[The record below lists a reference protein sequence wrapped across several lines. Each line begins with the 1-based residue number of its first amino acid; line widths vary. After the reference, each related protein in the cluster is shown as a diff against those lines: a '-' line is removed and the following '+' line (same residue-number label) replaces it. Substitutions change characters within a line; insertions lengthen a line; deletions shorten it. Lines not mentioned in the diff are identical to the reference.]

1 MNENGY
7 FDHINDE
14 RPDNG
19 QPGAEDNL
27 TFAAAKEHAAQG
39 ESIVQDGQ
47 YGWQSVI
54 PPKEEKQDHTNSNE
68 GYTHMGAYAEASAK
82 ELTRAAK
89 EARKNERQQRRA
101 AKHRGKGGRQLLA
114 RILAVV
120 LCGVLFGGATAGA
133 FIGVMHLTGYA
144 DRFEHVLEA
153 ADKVEE
159 ITQRVENNI
168 SGGTTINSGISENDT
183 DEQTVYK
190 LALPSVVAITNTATY
205 NYNFGFYSYED
216 EVKGSG
222 SGIVIGKN
230 ETELL
235 IVTNYHV
242 IEGANSLTV
251 TFVDGETVQAY
262 TKGTAPDNDLA
273 VVAVML
279 KDMKAETKAAITIA
293 SLGSEKEVEVG
304 HKVVAIGNALGYGQ
318 VLTVGYVS
326 AVNRE
331 VKIENKVLT
340 LIQTDAAIN
349 PGNSGGAL
357 LNMNGEVIGIN
368 SAKYSDT
375 NVEGM
380 GFAIPIS
387 LVREIIDDLMTRE
400 TLIKVGKDEKGY
412 IGVGLQTSSGSAY
425 GMPNGAYV
433 TTVIENGPAVNSG
446 LLPGDIITKLEDISI
461 ATREDLLDALDYY
474 KGGTTVNLTVQRRVD
489 GTFQEMQIQ
498 VTLGY
503 RKDYVKE

>member
-1 MNENGY
+1 M
-7 FDHINDE
+7 
-14 RPDNG
+14 
-19 QPGAEDNL
+19 
-27 TFAAAKEHAAQG
+27 
-39 ESIVQDGQ
+39 
-47 YGWQSVI
+47 
-54 PPKEEKQDHTNSNE
+54 
-68 GYTHMGAYAEASAK
+68 
-82 ELTRAAK
+82 
-89 EARKNERQQRRA
+89 
-101 AKHRGKGGRQLLA
+101 
-114 RILAVV
+114 
-120 LCGVLFGGATAGA
+120 
-133 FIGVMHLTGYA
+133 
-144 DRFEHVLEA
+144 
-153 ADKVEE
+153 
-159 ITQRVENNI
+159 
-168 SGGTTINSGISENDT
+168 INSGIDENDT
-183 DEQTVYK
+183 DVQAVYK

-216 EVKGSG
+216 EVQGSG
-222 SGIVIGKN
+222 SGIIIGKN

-242 IEGANSLTV
+242 IEGASSLTV

-279 KDMKAETKAAITIA
+279 KDMKADTKGAITMA
-293 SLGSEKEVEVG
+293 TLGSEKEVEVG

-318 VLTVGYVS
+318 VLTVGYIS

-331 VKIENKVLT
+331 VKIDNKVMT
-340 LIQTDAAIN
+340 LVQTDAAIN

-357 LNMNGEVIGIN
+357 LNMSGEVIGIN

-400 TLIKVGKDEKGY
+400 TLIKVSAEEMGY
-412 IGVGLQTSSGSAY
+412 IGIGVQTSSSDMY
-425 GMPNGAYV
+425 GLPDGAYV
-433 TTVIENGPAVNSG
+433 TSVAEDGPAVNSE
-446 LLPGDIITKLEDISI
+446 LLPGDIITKLDDITISS
-461 ATREDLLDALDYY
+461 RDDLLNALNYY

-489 GTFQEMQIQ
+489 GKFEEKQIQ

-503 RKDYVKE
+503 RKDYVQE

>member
-7 FDHINDE
+7 FDNIKNDDPVE
-14 RPDNG
+14 KKPD
-19 QPGAEDNL
+19 A
-27 TFAAAKEHAAQG
+27 G
-39 ESIVQDGQ
+39 ESINQDGQ

-54 PPKEEKQDHTNSNE
+54 PPREEKNDEHKTRYTAEQMYREKTENV
-68 GYTHMGAYAEASAK
+68 YTHTGAYAEATAK
-82 ELTRAAK
+82 ELSRAAK
-89 EARKNERQQRRA
+89 TARRNERQQRKTARRQMRD
-101 AKHRGKGGRQLLA
+101 KRSLIGRV
-114 RILAVV
+114 LAVI
-120 LCGVLFGGATAGA
+120 LCGVLFGGITAGT
-133 FIGVMHLTGYA
+133 FIGVLHLTSYA
-144 DRFEHVLEA
+144 DKFEHVLKA
-153 ADKVEE
+153 ADEVEK

-168 SGGTTINSGISENDT
+168 SGGTVINSGIDENDT
-183 DEQTVYK
+183 DVQAVYK

-216 EVKGSG
+216 EVQGSG
-222 SGIVIGKN
+222 SGIIIGKN

-279 KDMKAETKAAITIA
+279 KDMKADTKGAITMA
-293 SLGSEKEVEVG
+293 TLGSEKEVEVG

-318 VLTVGYVS
+318 VLTVGYIS

-331 VKIENKVLT
+331 VKIDNKVMT
-340 LIQTDAAIN
+340 LVQTDAAIN

-357 LNMNGEVIGIN
+357 LNMSGEVIGIN

-400 TLIKVGKDEKGY
+400 TLIKVSAEEMGY
-412 IGVGLQTSSGSAY
+412 IGIGVQTSSSDMY
-425 GMPNGAYV
+425 GLPDGAYV
-433 TTVIENGPAVNSG
+433 TSVAEDGPAVNSE
-446 LLPGDIITKLEDISI
+446 LLPGDIITKLDDITISS
-461 ATREDLLDALDYY
+461 RDDLLNALNYY

-489 GTFQEMQIQ
+489 GKFEEKQIQ

-503 RKDYVKE
+503 RKDYVQE

>member
-1 MNENGY
+1 
-7 FDHINDE
+7 
-14 RPDNG
+14 
-19 QPGAEDNL
+19 
-27 TFAAAKEHAAQG
+27 
-39 ESIVQDGQ
+39 
-47 YGWQSVI
+47 
-54 PPKEEKQDHTNSNE
+54 
-68 GYTHMGAYAEASAK
+68 
-82 ELTRAAK
+82 
-89 EARKNERQQRRA
+89 
-101 AKHRGKGGRQLLA
+101 
-114 RILAVV
+114 
-120 LCGVLFGGATAGA
+120 
-133 FIGVMHLTGYA
+133 
-144 DRFEHVLEA
+144 
-153 ADKVEE
+153 
-159 ITQRVENNI
+159 
-168 SGGTTINSGISENDT
+168 
-183 DEQTVYK
+183 
-190 LALPSVVAITNTATY
+190 VVAITNTATY